1 MLDVAVMIEGQDGL
15 TWPRWQ
21 AIARA
26 TEAAGFAGLF
36 RSDHFSNPRG
46 EWKDALELWT
56 SFTWLASHI
65 ERIEFGP
72 LVSPLSFRDP
82 VITAWQAACVDD
94 LSGGRLRLGLGAG
107 WQEREH
113 SAFGYNLLELKERF
127 DRFEEGL
134 EVVTR
139 LLRSD
144 EPVSFEGRYF
154 QLKDALLMPR
164 PQRRDLPITIG
175 GKGPNRT
182 LGLVVKHAAEWNTP
196 GMPLDDFKA
205 LNKRLTSKL
214 KKAGRDPKSVRR
226 SLMTSPVYG
235 RTDADVKAKLNG
247 QDVETL
253 RARGRL
259 IGTPLQ
265 LAEQLRTLS
274 AAGLDRVM
282 LRWEDLD
289 DADGLRAFGEAL
301 LKELK

>member
-1 MLDVAVMIEGQDGL
+1 MIEGQDGL
-15 TWPRWQ
+15 NWARWK

-26 TEAAGFAGLF
+26 TEEAGFAGLF

-46 EWKDALELWT
+46 EWKDALETWT
-56 SFTWLASHI
+56 SLTWLAGHT

-82 VITAWQAACVDD
+82 VVTAWQAACVDD

-113 SAFGYNLLELKERF
+113 SAFGYDLLELRERF

-144 EPVSFEGRYF
+144 EPVSFEGTYF
-154 QLKDALLMPR
+154 RLKEAVLMPR
-164 PQRRDLPITIG
+164 PKRRDLPITIG
-175 GKGPNRT
+175 GKGPKRT

-196 GMPLDDFKA
+196 GMALEDFKA
-205 LNKRLTSKL
+205 LNGRLNRLLKR
-214 KKAGRDPKSVRR
+214 AGREPGSVRR

-235 RTDADVKAKLNG
+235 RDEEEVREKLGG
-247 QDVETL
+247 QDVGEL

-259 IGTPLQ
+259 IGTAAQ
-265 LAEQLRTLS
+265 IAEQLRALGE
-274 AAGLDRVM
+274 AGLDRVM

-289 DADGLRAFGEAL
+289 DAEGLREFGGTL
-301 LKELK
+301 LPLL